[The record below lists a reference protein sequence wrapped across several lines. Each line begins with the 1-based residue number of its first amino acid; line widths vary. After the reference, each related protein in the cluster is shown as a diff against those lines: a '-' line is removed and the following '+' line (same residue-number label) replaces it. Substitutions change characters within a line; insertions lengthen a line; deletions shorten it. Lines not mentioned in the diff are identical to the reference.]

1 MFVCECLIG
10 AHFGFG
16 NVWHY
21 PLIVAIDSKEDE
33 ENEENV
39 PPPPKLDSRQ
49 KKILWGHLKAR
60 WVQGSFLLIYFHP
73 YLWPGRFIFL
83 HNDGD
88 DKDDNM
94 E

>member
-1 MFVCECLIG
+1 MFICECLIG
-10 AHFGFG
+10 GHFGFE

-21 PLIVAIDSKEDE
+21 PLIVPIDSKEDE
-33 ENEENV
+33 DW
-39 PPPPKLDSRQ
+39 LDSRQ